1 MAGEIHNIGQSY
13 GGYGNFY
20 SRQEKAEQ
28 HVEEQVQLPVENR
41 EEKLVDA
48 DEVMRF
54 MENNNLTITPKT
66 TTEPVKLSADVENRV
81 FEAME
86 RFQEIYPVVVQEFGD
101 FLAPRVMNIIMDKL
115 MAIV

>member
-28 HVEEQVQLPVENR
+28 PVEEQVQLPVENR

-54 MENNNLTITPKT
+54 MENNNLTIAPKT
-66 TTEPVKLSADVENRV
+66 ATEPMKLSQDVENRV

-86 RFQEIYPVVVQEFGD
+86 RFEMIYPVVVQEFGED
-101 FLAPRVMNIIMDKL
+101 NASNVMNAIMDKL